1 MVVIWQAARV
11 RCRGSVADRA
21 GLNPQWEVAG
31 GEGKKKV
38 IAAVA
43 RQWVVGGQVGRRRWS
58 GLWTRGGG
66 DRRKKS
72 VREGRREVGKELM
85 RLIDSQTRVIPNNA
99 LHLRPMRPISWQSKD
114 LLAAQ
119 LARETGPYRPSLEDF
134 LMIPLKKTKKS
145 EPPIKD
151 PSIYGYIC

>member
-66 DRRKKS
+66 DRSKKS
-72 VREGRREVGKELM
+72 VR
-85 RLIDSQTRVIPNNA
+85 RVIPNNA
-99 LHLRPMRPISWQSKD
+99 LHLRPMRPIS
-114 LLAAQ
+114 LCLAVER
-119 LARETGPYRPSLEDF
+119 LACSPARTRNRP
-134 LMIPLKKTKKS
+134 I
-145 EPPIKD
+145 
-151 PSIYGYIC
+151 